1 MNFVAYYSIF
11 IGIMI
16 ITQWLFF
23 ILTGNVPEFT
33 TAFWEIIFHII
44 VEFLTA
50 FILLITGWRMIT
62 KRKDAIQGNLVA
74 QGMLIYSAINSS
86 GYFAQLGQWI
96 FILIFF
102 AILVFSLISVFKL
115 LNANTMNT

>member
-1 MNFVAYYSIF
+1 MNFAAYYSIF

-16 ITQWLFF
+16 MTQWLFF
-23 ILTGNVPEFT
+23 SLTGNVPEFT
-33 TAFWEIIFHII
+33 TAFWEIIFHIT

-50 FILLITGWRMIT
+50 FILLITGWRMTT

-86 GYFAQLGQWI
+86 GYFFQLGQWY
-96 FILIFF
+96 
-102 AILVFSLISVFKL
+102 L
-115 LNANTMNT
+115 L

>member
-1 MNFVAYYSIF
+1 MNFAAYYSIF

-16 ITQWLFF
+16 ITQWIFF

-62 KRKDAIQGNLVA
+62 KRKYAIQGNLVA
-74 QGMLIYSAINSS
+74 QGMLIYSVINSS
-86 GYFAQLGQWI
+86 GYFVQQGQWI
-96 FILIFF
+96 FIIMFV
-102 AILVFSLISVFKL
+102 AILVLSLASVHKL
-115 LNANTMNT
+115 LNVKNKKI